1 MDSLSLFSKSKSR
14 EEDGKKNYRKRSNY
28 RERRGRGK
36 TREAAERRGVV
47 REGIREMEK
56 QRVLEAAER
65 ERRGK
70 IEREGS

>member
-1 MDSLSLFSKSKSR
+1 M
-14 EEDGKKNYRKRSNY
+14 
-28 RERRGRGK
+28 
-36 TREAAERRGVV
+36 

-56 QRVLEAAER
+56 HRVLEAAER